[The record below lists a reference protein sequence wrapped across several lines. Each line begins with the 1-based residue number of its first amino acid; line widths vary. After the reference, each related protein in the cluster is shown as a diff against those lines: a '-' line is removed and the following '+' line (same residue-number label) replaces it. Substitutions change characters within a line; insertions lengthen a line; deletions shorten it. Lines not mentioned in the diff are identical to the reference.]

1 MSIAAEPKWLEV
13 APGVRMLQGAI
24 NAPEAIE
31 LMEDRRKEAA
41 RRLRLP
47 RHTLIRPTRK
57 SAPATSIDKKS

>member
-31 LMEDRRKEAA
+31 LMEERRKEAA

-47 RHTLIRPTRK
+47 RHTLIRRTRK
-57 SAPATSIDKKS
+57 SAAAAPVDENR